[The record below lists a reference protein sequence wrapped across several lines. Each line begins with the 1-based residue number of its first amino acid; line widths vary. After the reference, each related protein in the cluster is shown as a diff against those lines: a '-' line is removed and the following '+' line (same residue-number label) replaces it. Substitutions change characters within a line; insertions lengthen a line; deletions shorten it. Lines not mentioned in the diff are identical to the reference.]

1 MEDRRNK
8 KHIIIASKHFL
19 NRLGI
24 KTVLSVIGLEAEIY
38 EMSDFEKIKDSVT
51 ADSGVDFILL
61 CEDILPED
69 NKEVMKHINDGCS
82 QKRIMVIGG
91 SELNKY
97 PNLFFVN
104 NTGGRKEV
112 LDQFQS
118 FFYDRDLKENADES
132 LLTEREIEVLRKVAQ
147 GNANKEI
154 ADKLF
159 ISINTVIT
167 HRKNITEKLGIK
179 TIAGLTVYAIMNGVI
194 NPEEVKY

>member
-24 KTVLSVIGLEAEIY
+24 KTVLSVVGLEAELY
-38 EMSDFEKIKDSVT
+38 EVSDFEKIQASVT

-61 CEDILPED
+61 CEDVLPE
-69 NKEVMKHINDGCS
+69 NREEVMQQINEGCS
-82 QKRIMVIGG
+82 QKRIMIIGDD
-91 SELNKY
+91 SLNKY

-104 NTGGRKEV
+104 IKGDKKEV
-112 LDQFQS
+112 LEHFQS
-118 FFYDRDLKENADES
+118 FFFDREQKESADES